1 MDFEELAK
9 LREITE
15 TKFRD
20 LGETKVLNSS
30 GKPSQATLL
39 VDRPIWGVYRL
50 I

>member
-39 VDRPIWGVYRL
+39 VYRPIWGVYRL

>member
-39 VDRPIWGVYRL
+39 VYRPIWGVYRP